1 MKYFLAVDIGAS
13 SGRHFITWKN
23 ENDELEYKE
32 IFRFKNGLEKRNN
45 HLCWNLEG
53 LFTNIKEGL
62 KKCKKQGVIP
72 ESLGIDTWGC
82 DFVLLDS
89 EGKILGDSVA
99 YRDNRTEGYME
110 KLNSLIG
117 AEELYQRTG
126 IQRQPFNTIYQL
138 MSIKDKNPEILE
150 KANNFLMIPDYFH
163 YLLSGQI
170 SNEYTNATTTALVNT
185 ETKDW
190 DWELIKLLGLPEKI
204 FMPILKPGKK
214 IGRLSE
220 EIEKEVGF
228 SCDIVL
234 PCTHDTGS
242 AIAAIPLS
250 ENKSGENKPVLYIS
264 SGTWSLLGSELFE
277 ANKNHKSFIRN
288 YTNEGGYGENGFGN
302 RYRFLKNIMGL
313 WMLQSVK
320 KELEERSA
328 NVISFDELDK
338 EAKESCIK
346 SIVACND
353 KCFLAPSSMIDA
365 VQSFCQKR
373 KLRVPQTAGELARVI
388 YESLARCYAEAIKEL
403 EDILNCSFE
412 ELYIVGGGS
421 KSALLNLFT
430 ERCTGLKI
438 IAGPSEATAIGNC
451 LIQMLCNGEYK
462 NLAEARQAVRNKVL
476 KNGGK

>member
-1 MKYFLAVDIGAS
+1 MINLILLSRCKWSYNQKKGGARMKYFLAVDIGAS

-32 IFRFKNGLEKRNN
+32 IFRFKNGLEKRNS

-62 KKCKKQGVIP
+62 KECKKQGVIP

-163 YLLSGQI
+163 YLLSGQF

-190 DWELIKLLGLPEKI
+190 DWELIKLLGFPDE
-204 FMPILKPGKK
+204 G
-214 IGRLSE
+214 E
-220 EIEKEVGF
+220 F
-228 SCDIVL
+228 SGQ
-234 PCTHDTGS
+234 T
-242 AIAAIPLS
+242 
-250 ENKSGENKPVLYIS
+250 
-264 SGTWSLLGSELFE
+264 
-277 ANKNHKSFIRN
+277 
-288 YTNEGGYGENGFGN
+288 
-302 RYRFLKNIMGL
+302 RFLTMQEIFKDAKSVMDRLRFSIEDDFTAL
-313 WMLQSVK
+313 MLMTDGVSDPMFETDNNLNSTAKWDEFWDKLHDGFKDDEIPGVD
-320 KELEERSA
+320 LSDDNEESKYQLLRW
-328 NVISFDELDK
+328 LDFW
-338 EAKESCIK
+338 SPGNHDDRTI
-346 SIVACND
+346 
-353 KCFLAPSSMIDA
+353 
-365 VQSFCQKR
+365 
-373 KLRVPQTAGELARVI
+373 
-388 YESLARCYAEAIKEL
+388 AI
-403 EDILNCSFE
+403 
-412 ELYIVGGGS
+412 LY
-421 KSALLNLFT
+421 
-430 ERCTGLKI
+430 
-438 IAGPSEATAIGNC
+438 
-451 LIQMLCNGEYK
+451 
-462 NLAEARQAVRNKVL
+462 
-476 KNGGK
+476 

>member
-23 ENDELEYKE
+23 ENEELEYKE
-32 IFRFKNGLEKRNN
+32 IFRFKNGLEKRNS

-62 KKCKKQGVIP
+62 KECKKQGVIP

-185 ETKDW
+185 ETK
-190 DWELIKLLGLPEKI
+190 G
-204 FMPILKPGKK
+204 
-214 IGRLSE
+214 
-220 EIEKEVGF
+220 
-228 SCDIVL
+228 
-234 PCTHDTGS
+234 
-242 AIAAIPLS
+242 
-250 ENKSGENKPVLYIS
+250 
-264 SGTWSLLGSELFE
+264 
-277 ANKNHKSFIRN
+277 
-288 YTNEGGYGENGFGN
+288 
-302 RYRFLKNIMGL
+302 
-313 WMLQSVK
+313 
-320 KELEERSA
+320 
-328 NVISFDELDK
+328 
-338 EAKESCIK
+338 
-346 SIVACND
+346 
-353 KCFLAPSSMIDA
+353 
-365 VQSFCQKR
+365 
-373 KLRVPQTAGELARVI
+373 
-388 YESLARCYAEAIKEL
+388 ESL
-403 EDILNCSFE
+403 
-412 ELYIVGGGS
+412 
-421 KSALLNLFT
+421 
-430 ERCTGLKI
+430 
-438 IAGPSEATAIGNC
+438 
-451 LIQMLCNGEYK
+451 
-462 NLAEARQAVRNKVL
+462 
-476 KNGGK
+476 